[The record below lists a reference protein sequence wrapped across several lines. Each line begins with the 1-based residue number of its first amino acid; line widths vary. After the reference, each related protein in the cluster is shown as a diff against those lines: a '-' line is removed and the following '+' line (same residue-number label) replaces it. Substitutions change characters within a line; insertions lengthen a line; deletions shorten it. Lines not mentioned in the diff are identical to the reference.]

1 MIRYNEPVEETN
13 YKKEQKFYNL
23 EKYDLLNKLSNFE
36 ANNKYM
42 KITLKDSFPYQLIV
56 SSNTNGVENSL
67 VIVYDQPQIF
77 EMEII
82 PEIIV
87 RYSMCTSV
95 KSSYFEEQ
103 NYLAIMENDTI
114 LELKDFDE
122 KIINKLV
129 GHIEKIQKITGYGDD
144 FSSKLQVEEEKENL
158 RFIKSKTGSSNMLL
172 ITLILVALLS
182 LATIIIILLKN
193 AWK

>member
-1 MIRYNEPVEETN
+1 MIRNNEPVEQTN

-36 ANNKYM
+36 SNNKYM

-56 SSNTNGVENSL
+56 SSNNNGTETSL

-87 RYSMCTSV
+87 RYSICTNI

-129 GHIEKIQKITGYGDD
+129 GHIEKVQEITSNGNE
-144 FSSKLQVEEEKENL
+144 FSSKIQVEEEKENL
-158 RFIKSKTGSSNMLL
+158 RFIKSKKGSSNMLL
-172 ITLILVALLS
+172 ITLILVAILS
-182 LATIIIILLKN
+182 LATIIIILSKN
-193 AWK
+193 A

>member
-1 MIRYNEPVEETN
+1 MIRNNEPVEQIN

-36 ANNKYM
+36 SNNKHM

-56 SSNTNGVENSL
+56 SSNNNGTETSL

-87 RYSMCTSV
+87 RYSICTNI

-129 GHIEKIQKITGYGDD
+129 GHIEKIQEITSNGNAFASKI
-144 FSSKLQVEEEKENL
+144 QVEEEKENL

-172 ITLILVALLS
+172 ITLILVAILS
-182 LATIIIILLKN
+182 LATIIIILSKN
-193 AWK
+193 A

>member
-1 MIRYNEPVEETN
+1 MIRYNEAVEETN
-13 YKKEQKFYNL
+13 YKKEQKHYNL

-36 ANNKYM
+36 TNNKYM

-95 KSSYFEEQ
+95 KSSYFEDQ

-129 GHIEKIQKITGYGDD
+129 GHIEKIQEITGYGDD

-158 RFIKSKTGSSNMLL
+158 RFIKSKTGSSNMIL

-193 AWK
+193 A

>member
-87 RYSMCTSV
+87 RYSMCTSI

-129 GHIEKIQKITGYGDD
+129 GHIEKIQEITGYGDD

-158 RFIKSKTGSSNMLL
+158 RFIKSKTGSSNMIL

-193 AWK
+193 A

>member
-1 MIRYNEPVEETN
+1 MIRNNEPVEQTN

-36 ANNKYM
+36 SNNKYM

-56 SSNTNGVENSL
+56 SSNNNGTETSL

-87 RYSMCTSV
+87 RYSICTNI

-129 GHIEKIQKITGYGDD
+129 GHIEKIQEITSNGNA
-144 FSSKLQVEEEKENL
+144 FSSKIQVEEEKENL

-172 ITLILVALLS
+172 ITLILVAILS
-182 LATIIIILLKN
+182 LATIIIIFSKN
-193 AWK
+193 A

>member
-1 MIRYNEPVEETN
+1 MIRNNEPVEQTN

-36 ANNKYM
+36 SNNKYM

-56 SSNTNGVENSL
+56 TSNNNGTETSL

-87 RYSMCTSV
+87 RYSICTNI

-129 GHIEKIQKITGYGDD
+129 GHIEKIQEITSNGNA
-144 FSSKLQVEEEKENL
+144 FSSKIQVEEEKENL

-172 ITLILVALLS
+172 ITLILVAILS
-182 LATIIIILLKN
+182 LATIIIILSKN
-193 AWK
+193 A

>member
-1 MIRYNEPVEETN
+1 MIRYNEAVEETN
-13 YKKEQKFYNL
+13 YKKEQKYYNL

-56 SSNTNGVENSL
+56 SSNTNGVENIL

-95 KSSYFEEQ
+95 KSSYFQDQ

-129 GHIEKIQKITGYGDD
+129 GHIEKIQEITGYGDD

-158 RFIKSKTGSSNMLL
+158 RFIKSKTGSSNMIL
-172 ITLILVALLS
+172 ITLILVALIS
-182 LATIIIILLKN
+182 LATIIMILLKN

>member
-144 FSSKLQVEEEKENL
+144 FSSRLQVEEEKENL

>member
-1 MIRYNEPVEETN
+1 MIRYNEAVEETN
-13 YKKEQKFYNL
+13 YKKEQKYYNL

-56 SSNTNGVENSL
+56 SSNTNGVENIL

-95 KSSYFEEQ
+95 KSSYFQDQ

-129 GHIEKIQKITGYGDD
+129 GHIEKIQEITGYGDD

-158 RFIKSKTGSSNMLL
+158 RFIKSKTGSSNMIL

-193 AWK
+193 A

>member
-1 MIRYNEPVEETN
+1 MIRNNEPVEQTN

-36 ANNKYM
+36 SNNKYM

-56 SSNTNGVENSL
+56 SSNNNGTETSL

-87 RYSMCTSV
+87 RYSICTNI

-129 GHIEKIQKITGYGDD
+129 GHIEKIQEITSNGNA
-144 FSSKLQVEEEKENL
+144 FSSKIQVEEEKENL

-172 ITLILVALLS
+172 ITLILVAILS
-182 LATIIIILLKN
+182 LATIIIILSKN
-193 AWK
+193 A

>member
-1 MIRYNEPVEETN
+1 MIRYNEAVEETN
-13 YKKEQKFYNL
+13 YKKEQKYYNL

-36 ANNKYM
+36 TNNKYI

-56 SSNTNGVENSL
+56 SSNTNGVENIL

-87 RYSMCTSV
+87 RYSMYTSI
-95 KSSYFEEQ
+95 KSSYFQDQ

-129 GHIEKIQKITGYGDD
+129 GHIEKIQEITGYGDD

-158 RFIKSKTGSSNMLL
+158 KFIKSKTGSSNMLL
-172 ITLILVALLS
+172 ITLILVALIS

>member
-1 MIRYNEPVEETN
+1 MIRYNEAIEETN
-13 YKKEQKFYNL
+13 YKKEQKYYNL

-36 ANNKYM
+36 TNNKYM

-95 KSSYFEEQ
+95 KSSYFQDQ

-129 GHIEKIQKITGYGDD
+129 GHIEKIQEITGYGDD
-144 FSSKLQVEEEKENL
+144 FSSKLQAEEEKENL

-193 AWK
+193 A

>member
-1 MIRYNEPVEETN
+1 MIRYNEAVEETN
-13 YKKEQKFYNL
+13 YKKEQKYYNL

-36 ANNKYM
+36 TNNKYM

-95 KSSYFEEQ
+95 KSSYFEDQ

-129 GHIEKIQKITGYGDD
+129 GHIEKIQEITGYGDD

>member
-1 MIRYNEPVEETN
+1 MIRYNEAVEETN
-13 YKKEQKFYNL
+13 YKKEQKYYNL

-36 ANNKYM
+36 TNNKYM

-95 KSSYFEEQ
+95 KSSYFEDQ

-129 GHIEKIQKITGYGDD
+129 GHIEKIQEITGYGDD

-158 RFIKSKTGSSNMLL
+158 RFIKSKTGSSNMIL

-193 AWK
+193 A

>member
-1 MIRYNEPVEETN
+1 MIRNNEPVEQTN

-36 ANNKYM
+36 SNNKYM

-56 SSNTNGVENSL
+56 SSNNNGTETSL

-87 RYSMCTSV
+87 RYSICTNI

-129 GHIEKIQKITGYGDD
+129 GHIEKIQEITSNGNAFASKI
-144 FSSKLQVEEEKENL
+144 QVEEEKENL

-172 ITLILVALLS
+172 ITLILVAILS
-182 LATIIIILLKN
+182 LATIIIILSKN
-193 AWK
+193 A

>member
-1 MIRYNEPVEETN
+1 MIRNNEPVEQIN

-36 ANNKYM
+36 SNNKYM

-56 SSNTNGVENSL
+56 SSNNNGTETSL

-87 RYSMCTSV
+87 RYSICTNI

-129 GHIEKIQKITGYGDD
+129 GHIEKIQEITSNGNAFASKI
-144 FSSKLQVEEEKENL
+144 QVEEEKENL

-172 ITLILVALLS
+172 ITLILVAILS
-182 LATIIIILLKN
+182 LATIIIILSKN

>member
-193 AWK
+193 V

>member
-56 SSNTNGVENSL
+56 SSNTNGVENIL

-129 GHIEKIQKITGYGDD
+129 GHIEKIQEITGYVDD

-172 ITLILVALLS
+172 ITLILVALIS

>member
-1 MIRYNEPVEETN
+1 MIRYNETVEETN
-13 YKKEQKFYNL
+13 YKKEQKYYNL

-36 ANNKYM
+36 TNNKYM
-42 KITLKDSFPYQLIV
+42 KIILKDSFPYQLIV

-129 GHIEKIQKITGYGDD
+129 GHIEKIQEITGYGDD

-193 AWK
+193 A

>member
-1 MIRYNEPVEETN
+1 MIRNNEPVEQTN

-36 ANNKYM
+36 SNNKYM

-56 SSNTNGVENSL
+56 SSNNNGTETSL

-87 RYSMCTSV
+87 RYSICTNI

-129 GHIEKIQKITGYGDD
+129 GHIEKIQEITSNGNAFASKI
-144 FSSKLQVEEEKENL
+144 QVEEEKENL

-172 ITLILVALLS
+172 ITLILVAILS

>member
-1 MIRYNEPVEETN
+1 MIRNNEPVEQTN

-36 ANNKYM
+36 SNNKYM

-56 SSNTNGVENSL
+56 SSNNNGTETSL

-87 RYSMCTSV
+87 RYSICTNI

-129 GHIEKIQKITGYGDD
+129 GHIEKIQEITSNGNAFASKI
-144 FSSKLQVEEEKENL
+144 QVEEEKENL

-172 ITLILVALLS
+172 ITLILVAILS

-193 AWK
+193 A

>member
-129 GHIEKIQKITGYGDD
+129 GHIEKIQEITGYGDD

-172 ITLILVALLS
+172 ITLILVALIS

-193 AWK
+193 A

>member
-1 MIRYNEPVEETN
+1 MIKNNEPVEQTN

-36 ANNKYM
+36 SNNKYM

-56 SSNTNGVENSL
+56 SSNNNGTETSL

-87 RYSMCTSV
+87 RYSICTNI

-129 GHIEKIQKITGYGDD
+129 GHIEKIQEITSNGNAFASKI
-144 FSSKLQVEEEKENL
+144 QVEEEKENL

-172 ITLILVALLS
+172 ITLILVAILS
-182 LATIIIILLKN
+182 LATIIIILSKN
-193 AWK
+193 A

>member
-129 GHIEKIQKITGYGDD
+129 GHIEKIQEITGYGDD

-158 RFIKSKTGSSNMLL
+158 RFIKSKTGSSNMIL

-193 AWK
+193 A

>member
-1 MIRYNEPVEETN
+1 MIRNNEPVEQTN

-36 ANNKYM
+36 SNNKYM

-56 SSNTNGVENSL
+56 SSNNNGTETSL

-87 RYSMCTSV
+87 RYSICTNI

-129 GHIEKIQKITGYGDD
+129 GHIEKVQEITSNGNE
-144 FSSKLQVEEEKENL
+144 FSSKIQVEEEKENL
-158 RFIKSKTGSSNMLL
+158 RFIKSKKGSSNMLL
-172 ITLILVALLS
+172 ITLILVAILS
-182 LATIIIILLKN
+182 LATTIIILSKN
-193 AWK
+193 A

>member
-1 MIRYNEPVEETN
+1 MIRYNEAVEETN
-13 YKKEQKFYNL
+13 YKKEQKYYNL

-36 ANNKYM
+36 TNNKYM

-95 KSSYFEEQ
+95 KSSYFEDQ

-129 GHIEKIQKITGYGDD
+129 GHIEKIQEITGYGDD

-193 AWK
+193 A

>member
-1 MIRYNEPVEETN
+1 MIRYNEAVEETN
-13 YKKEQKFYNL
+13 YKKEQKYYNL

-56 SSNTNGVENSL
+56 SSNTNGVENIL

-95 KSSYFEEQ
+95 KSSYFQDQ

-129 GHIEKIQKITGYGDD
+129 GHIEKIQEITGYGDD

-158 RFIKSKTGSSNMLL
+158 RFIKSKTGSSNMIL
-172 ITLILVALLS
+172 ITLILVALIS
-182 LATIIIILLKN
+182 LATIIMILLKN
-193 AWK
+193 A

>member
-1 MIRYNEPVEETN
+1 MIRNNEPVEQTN

-36 ANNKYM
+36 SNNKYM

-56 SSNTNGVENSL
+56 SSNNNGTETSL

-87 RYSMCTSV
+87 RYSICTNI

-129 GHIEKIQKITGYGDD
+129 GHIEKIQEITSNGNAFASKI
-144 FSSKLQVEEEKENL
+144 QVEEEKENL

-172 ITLILVALLS
+172 ITLILVAILS
-182 LATIIIILLKN
+182 LATIIIILSKN

>member
-1 MIRYNEPVEETN
+1 MIRYNETVEETN
-13 YKKEQKFYNL
+13 YKKEQKYYNL

-36 ANNKYM
+36 TNNKYM

-56 SSNTNGVENSL
+56 SSNANGVENSL

-95 KSSYFEEQ
+95 KSSYFEDQ

-129 GHIEKIQKITGYGDD
+129 GHIEKIQEITGYGDD

-193 AWK
+193 A

>member
-1 MIRYNEPVEETN
+1 MIRNNEPVEQTN

-36 ANNKYM
+36 SNNKYM

-56 SSNTNGVENSL
+56 SSNNNGTETSL

-87 RYSMCTSV
+87 RYSICTNI

-129 GHIEKIQKITGYGDD
+129 GHIEKIQEITSNGNAFASKI
-144 FSSKLQVEEEKENL
+144 QVEEEKENL
-158 RFIKSKTGSSNMLL
+158 RFIKSKKGSSNMLL
-172 ITLILVALLS
+172 ITLILVAILS
-182 LATIIIILLKN
+182 LATIIIILSKN
-193 AWK
+193 A

>member
-56 SSNTNGVENSL
+56 SSNTNGVENIL

-129 GHIEKIQKITGYGDD
+129 GHIEKIQEITGYGDD

>member
-1 MIRYNEPVEETN
+1 MIRNNEPVEQTN

-36 ANNKYM
+36 SNNKYM

-56 SSNTNGVENSL
+56 SSNNNGTETSL

-87 RYSMCTSV
+87 RYSICTNI

-129 GHIEKIQKITGYGDD
+129 GHIEKIQEITSNGNAFASKI
-144 FSSKLQVEEEKENL
+144 QVEEEKENL

-172 ITLILVALLS
+172 ITLILVAILAF
-182 LATIIIILLKN
+182 ATIIVILSKN
-193 AWK
+193 A

>member
-56 SSNTNGVENSL
+56 ASNTNGVENSL

-129 GHIEKIQKITGYGDD
+129 GHIEKIQEITGYGDD

-158 RFIKSKTGSSNMLL
+158 RFIKSKTGSSNMIL

-182 LATIIIILLKN
+182 LTTIIIILLKN
-193 AWK
+193 A

>member
-1 MIRYNEPVEETN
+1 MIRYNEAVEETN
-13 YKKEQKFYNL
+13 YKKEQKYYNL

-36 ANNKYM
+36 TNNKYI

-95 KSSYFEEQ
+95 KSSYFEDQ

-129 GHIEKIQKITGYGDD
+129 GHIEKIQEITGYGDD

>member
-1 MIRYNEPVEETN
+1 MIRYNEAVEETN
-13 YKKEQKFYNL
+13 YKKEQKYYNL

-56 SSNTNGVENSL
+56 SSNTNGVENIL

-95 KSSYFEEQ
+95 KSSYFQDQ

-129 GHIEKIQKITGYGDD
+129 GHIEKIQEITGYGDD

-158 RFIKSKTGSSNMLL
+158 RFIKSKTGSSNMIL

>member
-1 MIRYNEPVEETN
+1 MIRNNEPVEQPN

-36 ANNKYM
+36 SNNKYM

-56 SSNTNGVENSL
+56 SSNNNGTETSL

-87 RYSMCTSV
+87 RYSICTNI

-129 GHIEKIQKITGYGDD
+129 GHIEKIQEITNNGNAFASKI
-144 FSSKLQVEEEKENL
+144 QVEEEKENL

-172 ITLILVALLS
+172 ITLILVAILS
-182 LATIIIILLKN
+182 LATIIIILSKN

>member
-1 MIRYNEPVEETN
+1 MIRYNEAVEETN
-13 YKKEQKFYNL
+13 YKKEQKYYNL

-36 ANNKYM
+36 TNNKYI

-87 RYSMCTSV
+87 RYSMYTSI
-95 KSSYFEEQ
+95 KSSYFQDQ

-129 GHIEKIQKITGYGDD
+129 GHIEKIQEITGYGDD

-193 AWK
+193 A